1 MAEFLLDRFPV
12 TSQEVSVPM
21 DGDRARPLEIYT
33 RGGYSRRQI
42 DRELSYFVGLGT
54 PCLVQTK
61 EKGSSLDPKT
71 RWGICI
77 GMYRDQV
84 CFMCPYTKSE
94 FRSKSFAAFC
104 LPEMV

>member
-12 TSQEVSVPM
+12 TSQEVSVPV

-61 EKGSSLDPKT
+61 EKGSSLDPKRGGGYALECT
-71 RWGICI
+71 EIKYVLCALISRVNLG
-77 GMYRDQV
+77 QNHLQH
-84 CFMCPYTKSE
+84 
-94 FRSKSFAAFC
+94 FAC
-104 LPEMV
+104 EMV